1 MELRVGDHV
10 AVLSHKQIRQ
20 MREQA
25 GKKNEV
31 AVLPDDY
38 EIRGVFDSGHY
49 EFDSLFVISSLAN
62 AQRFYDLEDSDSV
75 HGLTV
80 RIADP
85 FQAAGVAREL
95 QKALGPE
102 FWVTTW
108 MEDSPMMLAVM
119 VEKSMMLYLLFFIV
133 IVAAFGITCTLITFV
148 VMKTREIGL
157 LKAIGASNRQVMW
170 VFLLQS
176 QIVSILGVLSG
187 IGLGLLAIAYRNEFL
202 MQMRRFT
209 GLQLFPADIYGFS
222 QLPALVLPGDIA
234 IICGGSL
241 VICFLA
247 AAFPARHASRLNP
260 VEALRHE

>member
-1 MELRVGDHV
+1 
-10 AVLSHKQIRQ
+10 
-20 MREQA
+20 
-25 GKKNEV
+25 
-31 AVLPDDY
+31 
-38 EIRGVFDSGHY
+38 
-49 EFDSLFVISSLAN
+49 
-62 AQRFYDLEDSDSV
+62 
-75 HGLTV
+75 
-80 RIADP
+80 
-85 FQAAGVAREL
+85 
-95 QKALGPE
+95 
-102 FWVTTW
+102 
-108 MEDSPMMLAVM
+108 
-119 VEKSMMLYLLFFIV
+119 
-133 IVAAFGITCTLITFV
+133 
-148 VMKTREIGL
+148 L
-157 LKAIGASNRQVMW
+157 LKAIGASNHQVMW